1 MNEVIEDDILD
12 KDDIDINYD
21 VFIDEDIVEGNVKKI
36 EVINSQEEPTHP
48 QPSRFVSCTFYIFTK
63 RLYTY
68 MVYHLQHEVEATS

>member
-48 QPSRFVSCTFYIFTK
+48 QTSRFVSCTFYIFTK